1 MSASGDADEWGISE
15 RIDRLEAI
23 AETLEDGEIG
33 LERAKELREE
43 ADEHLD
49 VLREELDV
57 GDGGIIE
64 MDAEAVD
71 VDGDES

>member
-57 GDGGIIE
+57 GDGEIIE